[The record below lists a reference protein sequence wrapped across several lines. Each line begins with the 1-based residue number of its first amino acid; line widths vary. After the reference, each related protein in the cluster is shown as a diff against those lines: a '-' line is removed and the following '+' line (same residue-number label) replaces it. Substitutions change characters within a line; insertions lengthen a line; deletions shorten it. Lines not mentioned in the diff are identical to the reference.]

1 MYVNDKSSMVWALDA
16 SGHVFART
24 EVSTRMPL
32 GKSWIQVIGMFYS
45 SLQLATIYVSSDP
58 TLSPVASVSAF
69 IASASDHL

>member
-1 MYVNDKSSMVWALDA
+1 MVWALDA

-45 SLQLATIYVSSDP
+45 SLQLAIIYVSSDP
-58 TLSPVASVSAF
+58 TFSPVASVSAF